1 MGDKFTSYEI
11 TKIFDKLIGD
21 IYPIGETH
29 HDDMA
34 YENLLT
40 YIEVA
45 TGCLE
50 RIYEVAE
57 CHDRSEWSMQRSGE
71 KALKYLS
78 KLNTD
83 LSELCSEMLL

>member
-1 MGDKFTSYEI
+1 MGDKFTSCETI
-11 TKIFDKLIGD
+11 KILDKMIGD

-29 HDDMA
+29 HDDIA

-45 TGCLE
+45 KWCLE
-50 RIYEVAE
+50 GIYEVAE
-57 CHDRSEWSMQRSGE
+57 YHDRPEWSMQRSGKE
-71 KALKYLS
+71 VLKYMS

-83 LSELCSEMLL
+83 ISELCSEMLL

>member
-11 TKIFDKLIGD
+11 IKILDKLIGD

-29 HDDMA
+29 HDDVA
-34 YENLLT
+34 YDNLLI

-45 TGCLE
+45 TWCLE

-57 CHDRSEWSMQRSGE
+57 CHDRPEWSMQRSGKE
-71 KALKYLS
+71 ALKYLS

-83 LSELCSEMLL
+83 ISELCSEMLL

>member
-11 TKIFDKLIGD
+11 TKILEKLMGD
-21 IYPIGETH
+21 IEPIGETH
-29 HDDMA
+29 HDDVA
-34 YENLLT
+34 YANLLT

-45 TGCLE
+45 TWFIE

-57 CHDRSEWSMQRSGE
+57 CYDRPEWSMQRSGE

-83 LSELCSEMLL
+83 ISELCSEMML

>member
-1 MGDKFTSYEI
+1 MGDKFTSNEI
-11 TKIFDKLIGD
+11 TKILEKLMGYIMPIGD
-21 IYPIGETH
+21 TY

-40 YIEVA
+40 HIEV
-45 TGCLE
+45 TTWCLE

-57 CHDRSEWSMQRSGE
+57 FHDRSEWSMQRSGE

-78 KLNTD
+78 KLNTNI
-83 LSELCSEMLL
+83 SELCSEMLL